1 MCGEQFGPN
10 PWSHQCHPH
19 HTDGETET
27 CRLIKSPDTACA
39 PTVRGLCWAL
49 WGGRRTEK
57 ATHPAGFKSMV
68 LPCS

>member
-1 MCGEQFGPN
+1 MCGKQFVPN

-27 CRLIKSPDTACA
+27 CRLRKSPDTACA

-49 WGGRRTEK
+49 AHRAHGPVGRMED
-57 ATHPAGFKSMV
+57 GKSNP
-68 LPCS
+68 PCRI